1 MKSFLDWKYWSA
13 QSHIKQLIESKG
25 IEVARQQFIRESNKA
40 LWDDPIILVEHSA
53 PGLSVSNNNSA
64 GAGSTPSIIGFSSQ
78 IDRFTW
84 ASGITN
90 NITGSHPLSAS
101 IHGNYVDITTYDGT
115 VDYSYNHVNSSKTF
129 RLYITS
135 ASNFTATNVNGID
148 GVITASYG
156 FGTETTNVTG
166 SILFKWADALANQ
179 TATAVVAGFT
189 NTIAPSTLF
198 TLTLAAGSGSLTVTH
213 VNEGGVPG
221 MSTTLTSATAS
232 VAVITAGTDR
242 YYNNTNYY
250 DGATLFNGS
259 QSPYTTLTRRG

>member
-1 MKSFLDWKYWSA
+1 MRNFIDWRDWSK
-13 QSHIKQLIESKG
+13 QPHIQQLIESKG

-53 PGLSVSNNNSA
+53 PGLSVGGNNSA
-64 GAGSTPSIIGFSSQ
+64 AVGSSPSIIGFSPQ

-84 ASGITN
+84 ASGINN
-90 NITGSHPLSAS
+90 NITGSHPRSAS
-101 IHGNYVDITTYDGT
+101 IQGNYIDITTYDGS

-135 ASNFTATNVNGID
+135 ASNFTATNTTGID
-148 GVITASYG
+148 GVVTASYN
-156 FGTETTNVTG
+156 FGTETSNVTG
-166 SILFKWADALANQ
+166 SILSKWKDALVNQ
-179 TATAVVAGFT
+179 SATAVVAGFT

-198 TLTLAAGSGSLTVTH
+198 TPTLAAGSGSLTVTH
-213 VNEGGVPG
+213 INEGGVSG
-221 MSTTLTSATAS
+221 MATSLTSATAS
-232 VAVITAGTDR
+232 TSVITAGTDR

>member
-13 QSHIKQLIESKG
+13 QPHNKQLIESKG
-25 IEVARQQFIRESNKA
+25 IEVARQQFARDSNKA

-53 PGLSVSNNNSA
+53 PGLSVSSNNSA
-64 GAGSTPSIIGFSSQ
+64 AAGSTPSIVGVSSQ
-78 IDRFTW
+78 VDRFTW
-84 ASGITN
+84 ASGINN

-101 IHGNYVDITTYDGT
+101 IHSNYVDITTYNGT

-135 ASNFTATNVNGID
+135 ASNFTVTDTTGID

-156 FGTETTNVTG
+156 FGTETNNVTG
-166 SILFKWADALANQ
+166 SILSKWEDALVNQ
-179 TATAVVAGFT
+179 SATAVVAGFT

-198 TLTLAAGSGSLTVTH
+198 TTTLAAGSGSLTITH

-221 MSTTLTSATAS
+221 MATSLTSTTAS
-232 VAVITAGTDR
+232 VAVVTAGTDR
-242 YYNNTNYY
+242 YYNSTNYY
-250 DGATLFNGS
+250 DGATLFNGA